1 MPTNILV
8 PVDGSPESS
17 RALAF
22 AVEEWPD
29 AAVTLLHVI
38 DPVDAGYSATGGI
51 PSGAE
56 QWYENAKAQ
65 SAELFERL
73 DADFDREF
81 ETKTEVGR
89 PASTVVDFA
98 GEGRFDHV
106 VMGSHGRKGVS
117 RILLG
122 SVAESVV
129 RNSPV
134 PVTVV
139 RNVLVEDDHAG
150 GDPATAATEAGAADD
165 GATTNGDDA
174 TKDGGDGAGTGG
186 ES

>member
-1 MPTNILV
+1 MPRSILV

-29 AAVTLLHVI
+29 ASVTLLHVI
-38 DPVDAGYSATGGI
+38 DPVDAGYSGTGGI

-65 SAELFERL
+65 SADLFERL
-73 DADFDREF
+73 AADFDREF
-81 ETKTEVGR
+81 ETQTEVGR
-89 PASTVVDFA
+89 PASTIVEFTE
-98 GEGRFDHV
+98 EGRFDHL

-139 RNVLVEDDHAG
+139 RNVLTGDDHAG
-150 GDPATAATEAGAADD
+150 GDPATPAT
-165 GATTNGDDA
+165 DA
-174 TKDGGDGAGTGG
+174 EQESG
-186 ES
+186 ESSDEDADRTDA